1 MADLHTTLV
10 HFDLI
15 YDEPVVLSPL
25 VRRITANNPSLFT
38 GAGTNTYIVGT
49 ERFTV
54 VDPGPSDPAH
64 VEAILNATGGKI
76 DRILATHGHEDHSPA
91 GKPLADATGAE
102 MMGFMV
108 SPELEHLDISFAPVR
123 DLQDGEIIDAGEFQ
137 IKVIH
142 TPGHLKRHMC
152 FLLEQE
158 QMLFA
163 GDHIMQGA
171 TVVIIPPHGG
181 TMWEYLESLQK
192 LKGTGIQLL
201 APAHGHLLSDP
212 DKVFQELYDHRL
224 AREDKVLQVLETMK
238 KGTLEE
244 LAPLVY
250 PEVEGDLIKGT
261 HIALWSHL
269 QKLVHDGKATKHH
282 QKHWIM
288 GEEIWEIVAPSQI

>member
-1 MADLHTTLV
+1 MADIHTTLV

-25 VRRITANNPSLFT
+25 VKRITANNPSSFT
-38 GAGTNTYIVGT
+38 GPGTNTYLVGT
-49 ERFTV
+49 DRFTV
-54 VDPGPSDPAH
+54 IDPGPNDQAH
-64 VEAILNATGGKI
+64 IDAILKATDGKI

-102 MMGFMV
+102 MIGLTV
-108 SPELEHLDISFAPVR
+108 NSELEHLDTTFTPQR
-123 DLQDGEIIDAGEFQ
+123 DVEDGEVIDAGDYQ
-137 IKVIH
+137 IKAIY
-142 TPGHLKRHMC
+142 TPGHLKRHVC

-181 TMWEYLESLQK
+181 TMWEYLESLEK

-201 APAHGHLLSDP
+201 APAHGHLLSNP

-224 AREDKVLQVLETMK
+224 TRENKALDVLRSQK
-238 KGTLEE
+238 KGTVEE

-269 QKLVHDGKATKHH
+269 QKLVHDGKAKKHH
-282 QKHWIM
+282 EKHWIM
-288 GEEIWEIVAPSQI
+288 GEEIWEILE